1 MSSPVLEAALNYA
14 RKGVPVFPCSITK
27 RPLTAHGFKDASTD
41 PAQIRAW
48 WEQWPHAIIG
58 IPTGAASG
66 FAVIDLDHKPN
77 KIGVERNGSQALLEI
92 TQGEVIP
99 DTVEARTPTG
109 GRHIY
114 VKNQPTFKCST
125 DDELGIDV
133 RAEGGYVCVP
143 PSPGYSFEK
152 PFDFFPVIDAPDFL
166 LDILTHGTRK
176 RVHEDHA
183 EQLPMSASGPIE
195 ADDTRPDDVAQI
207 LNEAWNPDDYHD
219 WSTAALALHSLPNGY
234 AIWSAWA
241 ARSPKFNVAENL
253 RKWNQTVPKPGGIG
267 PRSILARASKERLSE
282 LGRAARPTQTFAM
295 FQGGGQGGGQ
305 WQIMSPLDKKPVA
318 KIRTISF
325 LDLLND
331 HSVDEPDYIEPNFLG
346 PGMFGLI
353 AGPPKAQKSFLLT
366 EMLIAAATG
375 TSFLG
380 GLYTVPKPLK
390 VFYLQAEMGRK
401 LLKKRAQMMTLL
413 APEQKVLLGQNLV
426 VTERFHML
434 LDEAG
439 VRMAAEIIMEAFPDG
454 GPDIIAIDPLANLFD
469 GESEDKAPEVMAFL
483 TGRIDALRRL
493 VNPAAAILM
502 VHHSAKKNAEDMNRD
517 PFVAIRGSGALRGYY
532 DTGIIIY
539 RKSEEAPERKIFIEC
554 RNGESPEPITVKLTE
569 RGTFEVVDT
578 SVQGVSRSMAQVVL
592 EEIRSAWNAGK
603 PLSNASQTRKE
614 GRHVGRRMAAMHG
627 MVAEAVDALV
637 QRWLDNGTVSLEMVD
652 RKTKLKGLKVTGII
666 NAEVG

>member
-1 MSSPVLEAALNYA
+1 MSVVLEAALHYA
-14 RKGVPVFPCSITK
+14 GRGIPVFPCNIQK
-27 RPLTAHGFKDASTD
+27 RPLTVQGFKDASTD
-41 PAQIRAW
+41 KAQIRAW
-48 WEQWPHAIIG
+48 WEQHPNAIIG
-58 IPTGAASG
+58 LPTGAASG
-66 FAVIDLDHKPN
+66 LAVIDLDHKPN
-77 KIGVERNGSQALLEI
+77 KFGIERNGSQALLEI
-92 TQGEVIP
+92 TQGEILP

-114 VKNQPTFKCST
+114 VRNQPGFKCST

-152 PFDFFPVIDAPDFL
+152 PFDFFPVIEAPECL
-166 LDILTHGTRK
+166 IKILTEGTRK

-183 EQLPMSASGPIE
+183 EQLPIAGPVE

-219 WSTAALALHSLPNGY
+219 WSTAALALHGLPDGY

-253 RKWNQTVPKPGGIG
+253 RKWNQTQPTRGIG
-267 PRSILARASKERLSE
+267 PKSILARASKQRLSE
-282 LGRAARPTQTFAM
+282 LGKARQQPQTFAM
-295 FQGGGQGGGQ
+295 FSGQGAAAPAA
-305 WQIMSPLDKKPVA
+305 SAAASAAKPPA
-318 KIRTISF
+318 KIRTVSF

-331 HSVDEPDYIEPNFLG
+331 HTPDEPDYIEPNFLG

-380 GLYTVPKPLK
+380 GLYTVPRPLK

-413 APEQKVLLGQNLV
+413 APEQKALLGQNLV
-426 VTERFHML
+426 ITERFHML

-483 TGRIDALRRL
+483 TGRIDALRRM

-554 RNGESPEPITVKLTE
+554 RNGESPEPITVRLTQ

-578 SVQGVSRSMAQVVL
+578 SMQGVAPSTAQL
-592 EEIRSAWNAGK
+592 ILDEIRACWNARR
-603 PLSNASQTRKE
+603 PLSTAPQTRKE
-614 GRHVGRRMAAMHG
+614 GRHVGRVISAKLGVEAQAVESLVEDWLMNG
-627 MVAEAVDALV
+627 VVAI
-637 QRWLDNGTVSLEMVD
+637 EMVNTD
-652 RKTKLKGLKVTGII
+652 SKMKGLKVIGFI
-666 NAEVG
+666 NTQS